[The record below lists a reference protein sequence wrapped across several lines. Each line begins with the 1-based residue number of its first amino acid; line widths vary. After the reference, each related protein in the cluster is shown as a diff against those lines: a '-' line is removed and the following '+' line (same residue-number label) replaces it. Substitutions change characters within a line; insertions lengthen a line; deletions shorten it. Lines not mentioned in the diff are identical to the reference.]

1 VEDLVAFAQQQGLF
15 DVPPAAEECA
25 FDGQGQEEEQ
35 TAAAA
40 TPAGGKTA
48 SVLVL
53 GARRLDCE
61 ITIDGPMCEQ
71 LVMEAVAYGADGE
84 ARKGWYRP
92 STGSIYYLELQQE
105 TSSQRHHVT
114 VSRDSHQHLSI
125 LQHTHYDPTVLPAPG
140 SSTELPSMSFLSYN
154 MWHNQPAAWV
164 YPDASTRWAKYWERL
179 AYLASVIWT
188 GGADVVGLQE
198 VRYDQTFAPAGY
210 HSGLS
215 HLLDLLAALAVGEK
229 GGGGG
234 GQGKAALFQYVYQ
247 PAMSFA
253 GHQGHLIREEEGV
266 AILSKFPVRR
276 TDYLLLPRDYADAGD
291 GHQRVVLHAQ
301 VEPLVGGALVDVLV
315 THFALSSAA
324 RDAAAA
330 SIVAWAAEQ
339 GHENV
344 VLMGD
349 LNAEPE
355 EESLQIL
362 REGGFRDAWEDM
374 HPFVPAQAEVCEVA
388 AQEEDEEEG
397 GQEETDKKREGG
409 DGAAE
414 KDACEERARA
424 SEAQAQ
430 EGHAQAS
437 FTFPT
442 CDPVKRID
450 YVLFRG
456 KSLRPVAA
464 RLCGAEPTEE
474 SKDWDS
480 PGGGML
486 ERNGPVFA
494 SDHLAILVNFED
506 VRI

>member
-1 VEDLVAFAQQQGLF
+1 MAFAQQQGLF
-15 DVPPAAEECA
+15 DLPPAVEQCA
-25 FDGQGQEEEQ
+25 FDVQGREEGQG
-35 TAAAA
+35 AAA
-40 TPAGGKTA
+40 TA
-48 SVLVL
+48 SSPVAVV

-61 ITIDGPMCEQ
+61 IAIDGPMCEQ

-92 STGSIYYLELQQE
+92 STGSIYYLELQQANP
-105 TSSQRHHVT
+105 SRRHHVT

-125 LQHTHYDPTVLPAPG
+125 LQHTHYDPTVPASG
-140 SSTELPSMSFLSYN
+140 SGKELPSISFLSYN

-188 GGADVVGLQE
+188 SGADVVGIQE

-210 HSGLS
+210 HLGLS
-215 HLLDLLAALAVGEK
+215 HLLDLLAALAVGEAK
-229 GGGGG
+229 KAGGGGASKG
-234 GQGKAALFQYVYQ
+234 RAAPFQYVYQ

-253 GHQGHLIREEEGV
+253 GHQGHLLREEEGV
-266 AILSKFPVRR
+266 AILSRFPVRR
-276 TDYLLLPRDYADAGD
+276 TDYLLLPRDYADAQD

-301 VEPLVGGALVDVLV
+301 VEPELGGALVDVYV

-349 LNAEPE
+349 LNAEPD
-355 EESLQIL
+355 EESLRIL

-388 AQEEDEEEG
+388 KQEEEEEEEEEG
-397 GQEETDKKREGG
+397 EEEEEAELSRADVE
-409 DGAAE
+409 GAAE
-414 KDACEERARA
+414 KDACERRSRA
-424 SEAQAQ
+424 SETQAQ
-430 EGHAQAS
+430 ERHAQAS

-474 SKDWDS
+474 SKNWES

-494 SDHLAILVNFED
+494 SDHLAVLVNFED
-506 VRI
+506 LRI